1 MSNYTKEQLAR
12 RERPVFHRTL
22 APAGEQV
29 IAETACPSGGKYYL
43 LSCERDCGA
52 TICCRCGK
60 PARATALFNADLVEK
75 FGWATRIEEMGAAEI
90 GRFAALFNEP
100 CKNDHFPA
108 GSNHFPA
115 DFAPVGAKAGE
126 VVLRPWEHG
135 SSARG
140 SKGRKPKTAPVG
152 ANGGAQ

>member
-1 MSNYTKEQLAR
+1 MSNYIAQMRAR
-12 RERPVFHRTL
+12 RERPIAFRPL
-22 APAGEQV
+22 APAGERV

-75 FGWATRIEEMGAAEI
+75 FGWETRIEEMGAAEI
-90 GRFAALFNEP
+90 GRFAALFNVE

-115 DFAPVGAKAGE
+115 DSAPVGASAGE
-126 VVLRPWEHG
+126 VVLLPREQG

-140 SKGRKPKTAPVG
+140 SKGRKPKTAPTG
-152 ANGGAQ
+152 AKGGAQ